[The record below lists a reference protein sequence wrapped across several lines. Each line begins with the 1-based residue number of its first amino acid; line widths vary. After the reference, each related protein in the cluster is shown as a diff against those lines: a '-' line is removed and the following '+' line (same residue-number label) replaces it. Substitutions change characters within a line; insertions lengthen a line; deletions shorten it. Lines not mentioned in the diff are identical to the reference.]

1 MSPQQGLVRW
11 QQPQLDWS
19 PKDSGPRGHKT
30 GRKSGKI
37 FFQAGQIVPESGI
50 YQVIHHEEHR
60 PSHEAVM
67 HRGDAFPSCDQC
79 HEQVRF
85 QVLHIAPYI
94 FDDEDFVEE

>member
-11 QQPQLDWS
+11 QQPQLEWS
-19 PKDSGPRGHKT
+19 PQDSGPRHKT
-30 GRKSGKI
+30 GRKSGKL
-37 FFQAGQIVPESGI
+37 FFQAGQTVPESGI

-67 HRGDAFPSCDQC
+67 HRGDPFPSCDQC

-94 FDDEDFVEE
+94 FDDEDFAEE